1 MILIIIFPAFVSIGG
16 NVELKQNEIKRNEI
30 IPMNHDY
37 IIGDFD
43 GNVAGDN
50 PHDILRIE

>member
-16 NVELKQNEIKRNEI
+16 NVELKKNEIKRNEI

-43 GNVAGDN
+43 GNVVGDN
-50 PHDILRIE
+50 PNDILTIK